1 MAYTYR
7 ERRWY
12 CGDYLEIDV
21 FPVFPS
27 ARGRSPKKKP
37 TPELQQ
43 KLNEHNAEMKLIRL
57 LNANFTREDL
67 EIHLTYSDANLP
79 ETDEIAARDVQNYI
93 RRVKRLRKRLGLP
106 ELKYICVAEG
116 GGEKRYHFHVTL
128 SGGVD
133 RDELEK
139 LWGYGY
145 ANSRRLQF
153 NANGVEGLARYV
165 TKQFRTKKE
174 SGSTVFRKRWCA
186 SKNLVLPPPKDRD
199 GRISERRLKRI
210 VRDELSPVELFERN
224 YPGYRFASEYKSEN
238 GFNGGFYLCV
248 RMYRATMTMSNK
260 KTKTKT
266 GGKKNVERRNT

>member
-7 ERRWY
+7 ERRWE

-21 FPVFPS
+21 FPVFAK
-27 ARGRSPKKKP
+27 ARGRSPKKNP
-37 TPELQQ
+37 TPEIQQ
-43 KLNEHNAEMKLIRL
+43 RLNEHNAEMKLIRL
-57 LNANFTREDL
+57 LNANFTRDDL
-67 EIHLTYSDANLP
+67 EIHLTYNDANLP
-79 ETDEIAARDVQNYI
+79 ETDEDAARDVQNWL

-116 GGEKRYHFHVTL
+116 GGDKRYHFHVTL

-139 LWGYGY
+139 SWGFGY

-165 TKQFRTKKE
+165 TKQFRAKKAE
-174 SGSTVFRKRWCA
+174 GCTVFRKRWCA
-186 SKNLVLPPPKDRD
+186 SKNLVLPEPKDRD
-199 GRISERRLKRI
+199 GRISERRLKEI
-210 VRDELSPVELFERN
+210 VRDGLSPAGLFEKN
-224 YPGYRFASEYKSEN
+224 YPGYRFASAHPIEN

-248 RMYRATMTMSNK
+248 RMYRSMMTLSN
-260 KTKTKT
+260 TKTKT
-266 GGKKNVERRNT
+266 GGKNDERRNN